1 MLTGINKITIQL
13 TVFAILLAGNAAVA
27 GDSIDR
33 ANTGVPDGASVFLTY
48 CAGCHGFDGF
58 AAYRSAP
65 SFSMGDRLQKSDT
78 ELLQSVLRGKGA
90 MPSWEDKLPIT
101 MLTSAIQYLRIMN
114 RRLIDGQPPRQL
126 TLPGYYFRFRPA
138 DAAGPDWW
146 MTQEE

>member
-1 MLTGINKITIQL
+1 MLTRSGKIIKQL
-13 TVFAILLAGNAAVA
+13 TIGVILLFDTVAVA
-27 GDSIDR
+27 GDSKYS
-33 ANTGVPDGASVFLTY
+33 ASPVSPDGASVFLTY

-65 SFSMGDRLQKSDT
+65 SFSMGDRLNKSDT
-78 ELLQSVLRGKGA
+78 ELLESVLHGKGA
-90 MPSWEDKLPIT
+90 MPSWEDKLPIS

-114 RRLIDGQPPRQL
+114 RRLMSGQYPRQHH
-126 TLPGYYFRFRPA
+126 LPRYYFRFRPA

>member
-1 MLTGINKITIQL
+1 MLTGISKITIQL
-13 TVFAILLAGNAAVA
+13 TVLAILLAGTVAVA
-27 GDSIDR
+27 GESKYR
-33 ANTGVPDGASVFLTY
+33 ETTGRPDGARVFLTY

-65 SFSMGDRLQKSDT
+65 SFSMGDRLQKSDA

-90 MPSWEDKLPIT
+90 MPSWEDKLPIV

-114 RRLIDGQPPRQL
+114 RRLKDGQPPRQL
-126 TLPGYYFRFRPA
+126 KLPGYYFRFRPA
-138 DAAGPDWW
+138 DAAGSDWW